1 MAAVVGEAYVIV
13 RAITAGVE
21 KDIKDAFDGVGPA
34 GDRAGRSAGKSFAA
48 GFQKGKGKKGLI
60 SPQLAKEA
68 EAARLKLRRLTI
80 AGYFVVPSIVALAGA
95 IGALIQGLT
104 TFVTVLSRA
113 SQSAIVLVAS
123 LAALAQGAI
132 AAKIGV
138 GGVGN
143 ALKAADKAAK
153 NSAANNRSLERAIR
167 RVEDARIALRNA
179 IDKEAPERLAAAR
192 ERAVEAEER
201 AADALLS
208 SERALKTYNKAQ
220 ERTQQALDGLN
231 DARDRAREKIQ
242 QLRFE
247 VEGGA
252 ISERKAR
259 LEFEKARDSL
269 QRVQDLP
276 PNSRARQEAELAF
289 ASADLNLR
297 KAIDRNSDLK
307 KEEQSATKAG
317 VDGSQEVISARQA
330 ISDAVEAERDALLN
344 AAKAQKNATK
354 AREAANKAAAD
365 ASAGGSVEK
374 ENQERIA
381 QTRRA
386 LKDAQEDLADLQKK
400 GGDGGLQEAL
410 EKLSPAARAFV
421 TRFQEVKKEFMVLR
435 FAVQEPLFKEVNKSL
450 ETVVDNIGN
459 FEPLLASTGGVLGEI
474 VKGFRETFFE
484 AENFG
489 KLQGVWGTSNTLL
502 GNFGKTANNLYVILL
517 NLLTAAE
524 PLTKKFGAWIET
536 LTGRWAQSTGENID
550 GLTERFN
557 SAGEIVGKLAVIFK
571 ELNRGFKAIGEAA
584 MEEGGAVDIFLGY
597 LKDTFG
603 AFADLKEA
611 ELETEELGAKL
622 ARGTENFTK
631 LLDVLGGIVKVFT
644 DLGSGEGFGGFLTK
658 LDESVDSLGDIGM
671 IVEEIL
677 PLFGDFILQVANLF
691 LALGESGSFRVFFT
705 VLTEIVK
712 AFTALFQIPIVA
724 KVFGIVAAVFAF
736 AKAIGFA
743 LRILK
748 FFKLAIL
755 GNFIKAT
762 GPFAAAADGK
772 MGALAKFR
780 KRIGDTALAMKAK
793 LAPQLVR
800 MKVALIKLVGPTL
813 AAAGPWILLGI
824 AILALGFIIYKFR
837 DEIKEFIDKVIGY
850 FKDLYNRLVGNSI
863 IPDMV
868 NAILDW
874 FRKMWDNI
882 KDFVRNGITAVV
894 DFFKELPRKLLD
906 ALSELATK
914 VVDFV
919 MEYHPLAIIWRLISE
934 NWEAIKTWFT
944 ELPGKI
950 LDALKDLGTKVFDF
964 IDKYHPVSILMRL
977 IRDNWDEIKAW
988 FKALPGRIVDALK
1001 ELATRVRDFIRDNSP
1016 ILILFRFIQEKWPE
1030 VKNWLTEKINGIA
1043 DFFTGLPEK
1052 IRNKVSGMWDGLKD
1066 AFRNAINWII
1076 DKWNNFKITIGGF
1089 TLPSWLGGKEVP
1101 KFTLETPNIPRL
1113 AIGGIVPATRGGTL
1127 AMIGEGGRAE
1137 RVEPLDPSGLSKR
1150 DRAMITMLAQ
1160 SSGMGPTINV
1170 YPSPGMN
1177 ERELA
1182 DLVSR
1187 RLASQMR
1194 AGGI

>member
-1 MAAVVGEAYVIV
+1 MAAIVGEAYVIV
-13 RAITAGVE
+13 RAITDGVE
-21 KDIKDAFDGVGPA
+21 KDIKKAFDGTGA
-34 GDRAGRSAGKSFAA
+34 SGEKAGRDAGQ
-48 GFQKGKGKKGLI
+48 GFNRGLKKGMGKGGI

-80 AGYFVVPSIVALAGA
+80 AGYFAVPSLVALAGA
-95 IGALIQGLT
+95 IGSVIQGLT
-104 TFVTVLSRA
+104 TFATVLSRA

-153 NSAANNRSLERAIR
+153 DSAGNNRALERAIR

-179 IDKEAPERLAAAR
+179 IDKEAPERLAEAR

-208 SERALKTYNKAQ
+208 SERALRTYNKAQ
-220 ERTQQALDGLN
+220 QKTQQALDGLN

-259 LEFEKARDSL
+259 LEFEKTRDSL

-307 KEEQSATKAG
+307 KEEQAATKAG
-317 VDGSQEVISARQA
+317 VEGSQEVISANQA
-330 ISDAVEAERDALLN
+330 VSDAIEAERDALLN
-344 AAKAQKNATK
+344 AAKAQREATK
-354 AREAANKAAAD
+354 AREAANQAAAD
-365 ASAGGSVEK
+365 ASAGGRVEK

-421 TRFQEVKKEFMVLR
+421 IRFQEVKKEFMALR
-435 FAVQEPLFKEVNKSL
+435 FAVQEPLFTEVNKSL

-459 FEPLLASTGGVLGEI
+459 FEPMLASTGVVLGDI
-474 VKGFRETFFE
+474 VKGFTETFF
-484 AENFG
+484 AADNFG

-502 GNFGKTANNLYVILL
+502 GNFGKTASNLYVVLL

-524 PLTKKFGAWIET
+524 PLTLKFGAWIET
-536 LTGRWAQSTGENID
+536 LTGNWATNTGNNID

-557 SAGEIVGKLAVIFK
+557 SAGEIVGKIVDIFK
-571 ELNRGFKAIGEAA
+571 EFNRGFRAIGEAA

-597 LKDTFG
+597 LERTGKAFG
-603 AFADLKEA
+603 DLKEA
-611 ELETEELGAKL
+611 ENESGELGEKL

-631 LLDVLGGIVKVFT
+631 ILDILGGIVKIFT
-644 DLGSGEGFGGFLTK
+644 DLGSGEGFGGFLGK
-658 LDESVDSLGDIGM
+658 IDEATDNLGGIGG

-677 PLFGDFILQVANLF
+677 PLFGDFILQVTNLF
-691 LALGESGSFRVFFT
+691 LALGESGSFRVFFV

-724 KVFGIVAAVFAF
+724 QVFGIVAAVFAF
-736 AKAIGFA
+736 AKAIGAA

-748 FFKLAIL
+748 FFKLAII
-755 GNFIKAT
+755 GNFIKGT
-762 GPFAAAADGK
+762 GPFAAAANGK
-772 MGALAKFR
+772 T
-780 KRIGDTALAMKAK
+780 TALGRMRTAIINTARTMKTKMTSALSAVNKK
-793 LAPQLVR
+793 LIASKFAFLTSPFF
-800 MKVALIKLVGPTL
+800 LIP
-813 AAAGPWILLGI
+813 AAII
-824 AILALGFIIYKFR
+824 ALGFIIWKFR

-850 FKDLYNRLVGNSI
+850 FRDLYNRLVGNSI

-868 NAILDW
+868 NGILDW
-874 FRKMWDNI
+874 FRRMWDNI

-919 MEYHPLAIIWRLISE
+919 MEYHPLAIIWRLVSE
-934 NWEAIKTWFT
+934 NWETIKTWFT

-950 LDALKDLGTKVFDF
+950 LDALKELGSKVVDF
-964 IDKYHPVSILMRL
+964 ITRTHPLAILARL
-977 IRDNWDEIKAW
+977 IYENWDEIKEW
-988 FKALPGRIVDALK
+988 FKALPGRIMDALR
-1001 ELATRVRDFIRDNSP
+1001 ELGTRVRDFIRDNSP
-1016 ILILFRFIQEKWPE
+1016 ILILFRFIREKWPE
-1030 VKNWLTEKINGIA
+1030 VKAWLTEKINGIA

-1052 IRNKVSGMWDGLKD
+1052 IRNKVAGMWDGLKE

-1089 TLPSWLGGKEVP
+1089 TLPGWLGGKEVP

-1113 AIGGIVPATRGGTL
+1113 ALGGIVPATRGGTL

-1160 SSGMGPTINV
+1160 NSGIGPTINV
-1170 YPSPGMN
+1170 YPSPGMD